1 MAHRSKPGSFP
12 HMDPLRVVFPSLYQ
26 EGEQFTSVFIVHR
39 PYFQHPVTKIFWT
52 QDQAYEWKTVPHSF
66 PLDHDPNLV
75 STLKQYRFELNNFQS
90 TPIDIQHTS
99 LGPQHEL
106 MIIPTT
112 RSPSSNNP
120 LPSGILIK
128 E

>member
-99 LGPQHEL
+99 LGP
-106 MIIPTT
+106 
-112 RSPSSNNP
+112 
-120 LPSGILIK
+120 
-128 E
+128 